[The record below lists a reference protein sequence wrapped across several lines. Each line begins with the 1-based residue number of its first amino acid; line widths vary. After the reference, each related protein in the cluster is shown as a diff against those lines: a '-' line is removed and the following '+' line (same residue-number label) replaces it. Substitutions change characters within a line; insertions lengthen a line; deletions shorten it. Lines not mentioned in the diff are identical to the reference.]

1 MNEITI
7 TKAEAE
13 AAWKK
18 SVDILNGLFDEVNAA
33 KEEAVRASLWADKD
47 PARAAVA
54 LSRLR
59 AVQALYKKAERDEWD
74 TGNAAARLD
83 RAVA

>member
-18 SVDILNGLFDEVNAA
+18 SVAILDALFDELEVA
-33 KEEAVRASLWADKD
+33 KEEALRASLWADKNPD
-47 PARAAVA
+47 QAGIA
-54 LSRLR
+54 LSRLK
-59 AVQALYKKAERDEWD
+59 AVQALYKKAERDEWKA
-74 TGNAAARLD
+74 GIIASSLD
-83 RAVA
+83 REAA